1 MVQFVLLNFFLQLLY
16 HEEIS
21 LFIRE
26 FFGSHDDG
34 WVVFD
39 KILARL
45 KQKQR
50 VVLAGMVDHRYYVLH
65 LLAPSLVHYL
75 LV

>member
-1 MVQFVLLNFFLQLLY
+1 MRLWALRWENRKYESFDLIQFVLLNFFLQLID
-16 HEEIS
+16 HEKIG

-45 KQKQR
+45 KQKQ
-50 VVLAGMVDHRYYVLH
+50 
-65 LLAPSLVHYL
+65 
-75 LV
+75 